1 MDPVD
6 IKTDGYRSLFQGV
19 HVELE
24 FTIVVTKSVA
34 SRRGFQVFCLSL
46 LKELLVFLVVGA
58 GVGRAV
64 INDIAF
70 PVVMLR
76 EPGPTMR
83 AVNADL
89 IGQGCFYSEG
99 VVTNLAF
106 ELTALITVVID
117 IFMRS
122 NAKRTDTFKGEIA
135 AMIHWLDRFTL
146 ISGQLYQ
153 IGKSRCLNSRI
164 FFMEDRGFIN
174 SEVCIGDRIL
184 GFRFLLFGKL
194 FDFFGQ
200 IGMKDIEIVQK
211 MIDGTG
217 TILDQIEEIKR
228 IDTGR
233 NGIRDSLGQ
242 HERFQL
248 S

>member
-1 MDPVD
+1 
-6 IKTDGYRSLFQGV
+6 
-19 HVELE
+19 
-24 FTIVVTKSVA
+24 
-34 SRRGFQVFCLSL
+34 
-46 LKELLVFLVVGA
+46 
-58 GVGRAV
+58 
-64 INDIAF
+64 
-70 PVVMLR
+70 
-76 EPGPTMR
+76 
-83 AVNADL
+83 
-89 IGQGCFYSEG
+89 
-99 VVTNLAF
+99 
-106 ELTALITVVID
+106 
-117 IFMRS
+117 
-122 NAKRTDTFKGEIA
+122 
-135 AMIHWLDRFTL
+135 
-146 ISGQLYQ
+146 
-153 IGKSRCLNSRI
+153 
-164 FFMEDRGFIN
+164 MEDRGFIN

-194 FDFFGQ
+194 FDFFCQ